1 MKQRNDESQAF
12 DFDLG
17 YLVQSP
23 CKGCSSYRIFPEC
36 MDNCK
41 TLDRVQSMLCESVSS
56 AHNFSS
62 METFELPLEVLDQI

>member
-1 MKQRNDESQAF
+1 MKERKQENQAF

-23 CKGCSSYRIFPEC
+23 CKGCSSYSVFPEC
-36 MDNCK
+36 MDGCK
-41 TLDRVQSMLCESVSS
+41 TLDRVQSMLSESVPS

-62 METFELPLEVLDQI
+62 METFDVPLQVLEQI